1 MRWRSLGLRG
11 FMCVIGLLVILLAV
25 ACSSSGTTEEQ
36 SSTEQTG
43 GTTPEETSENPNER
57 LGEVPS
63 QISIG
68 TSPVPVIRPSI
79 H

>member
-1 MRWRSLGLRG
+1 MRMCSLGLRG

-36 SSTEQTG
+36 SSTEQTR
-43 GTTPEETSENPNER
+43 GTNPEDTSENPNER